1 MEFNRK
7 LKIQIGIIKRL
18 MGDIKYYQEE
28 VKENKAHVEF
38 MKVNGESPYDIRKQ
52 EEVLSESY
60 MMIPESRNRLEA
72 GLQTFKSLVTMAEY
86 EEDTDKCLLKIANNL
101 LEINNYLDV

>member
-1 MEFNRK
+1 MECNRK

-18 MGDIKYYQEE
+18 MGDIKFYEEE

-38 MKVNGESPYDIRKQ
+38 MKVNGECPYDIRKQ

-72 GLQTFKSLVTMAEY
+72 ALQTFKSVVTMSEC
-86 EEDTDKCLLKIANNL
+86 EEEIDKDLLEIANNL
-101 LEINNYLDV
+101 LEMNNYLDV

>member
-1 MEFNRK
+1 MECNRK

-18 MGDIKYYQEE
+18 MGDVKYYEEE
-28 VKENKAHVEF
+28 VKENKDHVEF
-38 MKVNGESPYDIRKQ
+38 MKVNGDCPYDIRKQ

-72 GLQTFKSLVTMAEY
+72 ALQTFKSIVTMAEY
-86 EEDTDKCLLKIANNL
+86 EEDIEKDLLEKANNL
-101 LEINNYLDV
+101 LEMNNYLDV